1 MESFYRRKGKRILDI
16 TLSII
21 GLIIFL
27 PLMGIIG
34 VLIKLSSWHDPVIF
48 RQVRVGKNGEF
59 FTLCK
64 FRTMRNGAEV
74 KEHPN
79 GNEDVIIEA
88 TLTHNGD
95 KRVTFLGKIL
105 RKTAMD
111 EFPQLFNVLRGDMSI
126 VCPRPERPIFYPK
139 YKDILKNRIVVKP
152 GLFCLVELKYGTSDY
167 NGNGNGGINLN
178 SEEGQRERMKLDM
191 EYIERC
197 SFRFDLWLIIK
208 MTWKLLLREYYFS
221 KIFMDKKNGNGNGHH
236 HKTEITEY
244 KYIWS
249 EEETL
254 QIPPQKMEKCPICLK
269 KGDN

>member
-1 MESFYRRKGKRILDI
+1 MENFYQRKGKRILDI
-16 TLSII
+16 IFSIT
-21 GLIIFL
+21 GLVIFL

-34 VLIKLSSWHDPVIF
+34 VLIKLSSWRNPVIF
-48 RQVRVGKNGEF
+48 KQVRVGKSGEF
-59 FTLCK
+59 FTLYK
-64 FRTMRNGAEV
+64 FRTMENGAEV

-79 GNEDVIIEA
+79 GNGDVIIEP

-95 KRVTFLGKIL
+95 KRITFLGKIL
-105 RKTAMD
+105 RKTALD
-111 EFPQLFNVLRGDMSI
+111 EVPQIFNVLKGDMSI

-139 YKDILKNRIVVKP
+139 YKDILKNRITVKP

-191 EYIERC
+191 KYIEEC
-197 SFRFDLWLIIK
+197 SFRLDLWLIIK

-221 KIFMDKKNGNGNGHH
+221 KIFLDKKNGNGNGHH
-236 HKTEITEY
+236 HKAEI
-244 KYIWS
+244 KGYIWN
-249 EEETL
+249 EGEILNL
-254 QIPPQKMEKCPICLK
+254 QKIEKCPICLK